1 MGIKQTAM
9 QANPL
14 HEKEAVLD
22 AQVDGIYR
30 VLKGRINLDNLIPSC
45 VEVAKEIETI
55 GHLRGKEKL
64 ELLQM
69 VLRQA
74 VKESGKDEDDKQKI
88 LVVVDTVVP
97 LVVQAAI
104 LASKSPIVA
113 HVHAS
118 CVGCWTKT
126 KKS

>member
-9 QANPL
+9 QGNPL

-30 VLKGRINLDNLIPSC
+30 ALKGRVNMDNLIPSC
-45 VEVAKEIETI
+45 IEVAQEIENI

-88 LVVVDTVVP
+88 LVVIDTVVP

-113 HVHAS
+113 KVQSA
-118 CVGCWTKT
+118 CVGCCWAKT
-126 KKS
+126 K